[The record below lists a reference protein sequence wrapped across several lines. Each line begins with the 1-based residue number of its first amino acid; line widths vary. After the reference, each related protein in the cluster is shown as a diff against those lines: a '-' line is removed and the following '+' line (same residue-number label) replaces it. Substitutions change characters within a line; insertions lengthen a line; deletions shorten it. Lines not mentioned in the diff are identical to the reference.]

1 MYCLPK
7 SNKSALISQA
17 IAKQN
22 NKYVEVL
29 EPSDFKLRS
38 VAAGP
43 TYPIRPLS
51 GLLDNIFK
59 PFILHVNS
67 NVSENIDFLER
78 CSRVKNENTIF
89 MTFDVISLYIDTPHA
104 YELEALSY
112 WIDKHPGSLH
122 KRFSKTICI
131 RSNRLILEN
140 NNCNFNYEFFVQ
152 MNGTATETMFTLTYA
167 TLRMGYFKLTFYK
180 ICINELGET
189 LGHFI
194 LENWRWFLD
203 DCETPLG
210 KTKIDSNRLLKI
222 LNSIN
227 PSIKFTMETSD
238 KELPFLHILIKRNDA
253 KYGSIFIFS
262 QQTLPGV
269 SHSRPAI

>member
-1 MYCLPK
+1 MNKIKKLTQKYESVLTKLETDYLTNFSASASNLYCLPK

-67 NVSENIDFLER
+67 NVRENIDFLER

-89 MTFDVISLYIDTPHA
+89 MTFDVISLYINTPHA

-131 RSNRLILEN
+131 RSNK
-140 NNCNFNYEFFVQ
+140 
-152 MNGTATETMFTLTYA
+152 TY
-167 TLRMGYFKLTFYK
+167 
-180 ICINELGET
+180 
-189 LGHFI
+189 
-194 LENWRWFLD
+194 
-203 DCETPLG
+203 
-210 KTKIDSNRLLKI
+210 
-222 LNSIN
+222 
-227 PSIKFTMETSD
+227 
-238 KELPFLHILIKRNDA
+238 
-253 KYGSIFIFS
+253 
-262 QQTLPGV
+262 
-269 SHSRPAI
+269 SRKQ